1 METTPT
7 IADLLERNKI
17 VAESHEPS
25 PYHNEPGYGKHPA
38 LIITCN
44 DRRCIPER
52 FFNIQPGE
60 VVVHRNAGGNIRHA
74 LRDIIILDE
83 VLGLKEIAIVHH
95 TDCGTLR
102 FKDEDIRQSLKAKI
116 DAKYWPAIDAMHMGA
131 ITDVEQSVRDD
142 LEWLGKT
149 PFVRKDLIENT
160 RGFVFNVK
168 TGLRKSY
175 LSSAWK
181 RFC

>member
-1 METTPT
+1 MESTPT

-17 VAESHEPS
+17 IAENYKPS
-25 PYHNEPGYGKHPA
+25 PYHTEPGYGKNPS

-60 VVVHRNAGGNIRHA
+60 VVVHRNAGGSVQHA

-102 FKDEDIRQSLKAKI
+102 FRDENVRKSLKAKT
-116 DAKYWPAIDAMHMGA
+116 DPKHWPEIDAMYIGA

-142 LEWLGKT
+142 LEWLGTT
-149 PFVRKDLIENT
+149 PFVRKDLVERT
-160 RGFVFNVK
+160 FGFIFDVK
-168 TGLRKSY
+168 TGLVSPV
-175 LSSAWK
+175 SSS
-181 RFC
+181 